1 MAGTQIESLFR
12 TSPATHR
19 PPAATENA
27 TTKSVQLSRLLQLV
41 SKRLDSGSQN
51 TDSPND
57 SSSEEEED
65 DSPVSKQPPP
75 PPPSAWAATAVR
87 PVPGSWQ
94 SSQTKAGIS
103 ATAASF
109 AAWGRPTA
117 GAPVGRGRAGP
128 PLRSLF
134 APRPDIPSKETPD
147 PATELRI
154 RDIESRGLSDHGND
168 ELLSSEGPS
177 SSDPW
182 VTRWPPCKTASHLQR
197 EAKRRLVARL
207 SAREAGVT
215 AESSERRAPQ
225 SSGGKTYTFKT
236 WNKDAILRLPPPPP
250 IKELARLELP
260 WDEDGEDSALETDDQ
275 RSTSPGLR
283 GASAGLTIS
292 IPGPVR
298 HGSSPLKVL
307 AWSSTDVH
315 QHQPPPWLATLHAA
329 YRPAAVEATTLLYEL
344 YALSRL
350 DDTVSRTF
358 DAALE
363 PWISPTGGAGVVVD
377 LLVAALHPPVHP
389 SPGWESAL
397 PPSAVTP
404 GPSTPSPTLP
414 SATVGGEGTFFVKPD
429 TLTPQT
435 STPVPRL
442 PAAVLTALLKSLR
455 LLRHALRVHAT
466 SPLSTGSAADA
477 AVQARSESTVV
488 AELWGEEV
496 QYLLAN
502 ASAATAGLAC
512 DGRALAQEVRREVQ
526 GLVRMWRRSAA
537 GRDAIAGRVKWRI

>member
-65 DSPVSKQPPP
+65 DSPRLGGYRRATRSGVVAKQPDEG
-75 PPPSAWAATAVR
+75 R
-87 PVPGSWQ
+87 YKRHGSV
-94 SSQTKAGIS
+94 I
-103 ATAASF
+103 
-109 AAWGRPTA
+109 RR
-117 GAPVGRGRAGP
+117 VGTTNGW
-128 PLRSLF
+128 RS
-134 APRPDIPSKETPD
+134 DIPSKETPD

-298 HGSSPLKVL
+298 HGSPPLKVL

-315 QHQPPPWLATLHAA
+315 HHQPPPWLATLHAA

-397 PPSAVTP
+397 PPSAVTS

-477 AVQARSESTVV
+477 AIQARSESTVV